1 MDAFALGLRKALAM
15 IEDGRIDRFVH
26 ERYRSYRS
34 GVGAR
39 IAARETSL
47 RELSDYALTVKD
59 FSVESGRQ
67 EYLESVLN
75 NILFC

>member
-1 MDAFALGLRKALAM
+1 MLYRRY
-15 IEDGRIDRFVH
+15 GRLCPRSPKGPGH

-39 IAARETSL
+39 IAAGETSL